1 MGNNKQKKIFI
12 APLNWGLG
20 HATRDLP
27 LIRAF
32 LKRGYK
38 VVVAAHDRAKM
49 LLQSEVPECE
59 FVDFPEYPI
68 RYPETRFFVTRFML
82 IVFPQMMMA
91 MYKEKKRINQLHRKY
106 KFDYIVSDNRFCL
119 YLKDVK
125 SYLISHQLRYKLPF
139 PITKFESLPE
149 YFTYSYFK
157 NYDKI
162 FISDK
167 DEPDSLTGE
176 LSHKMRYLPQDK
188 LDYCGILN
196 DIEEKISE
204 TEKDIDYFIIVSG
217 PEPQRTKLERIIFKQ
232 VNSLPGK
239 IVVALGMPEKN
250 YKIRQGNATFHTYLN
265 RKQMH
270 EYLQRSKFV
279 IARPGYT
286 TVMELIQFG
295 LKGLFIPTPGQ
306 IEQVYLAKYYEE
318 KEWCHCVSQYKLDL
332 ESAVETA
339 KSYPGFPPSLTNSKE
354 NVKVLVENYFN

>member
-1 MGNNKQKKIFI
+1 MKTIFV

-27 LIRAF
+27 LIKTF
-32 LKRGYK
+32 LDRGDK
-38 VVVAAHDRAKM
+38 VIVAAHDRAKM
-49 LLQSEVPECE
+49 LLQSEVPQCE

-68 RYPETRFFVTRFML
+68 RYPETRFFVTRFMFV
-82 IVFPQMMMA
+82 VFPQMLKA
-91 MYKEKKRINQLHRKY
+91 MYKEKERLKKLHKKY
-106 KFDYIVSDNRFCL
+106 QFDYIISDNRFCL
-119 YLKDVK
+119 YLKGVK

-139 PITKFESLPE
+139 PITKFEALPE
-149 YFTYSYFK
+149 YFTHSYFK

-162 FISDK
+162 FVSDR
-167 DEPDSLTGE
+167 DDPDSLTGE
-176 LSHKMRYLPQDK
+176 LSHKMRYLPEQK
-188 LDYCGILN
+188 LEYCGILN
-196 DIEEKISE
+196 DIKSNLNDK
-204 TEKDIDYFIIVSG
+204 EKDIDYFIIVSG

-250 YKIRQGNATFHTYLN
+250 YKISQGNATFYTYLN

-270 EYLQRSKFV
+270 EFLQRSKFV

-286 TVMELIQFG
+286 TAMEMIQLD

-318 KEWCHCVSQYKLDL
+318 KDWCHCVSQYKLDL
-332 ESAVETA
+332 SSAVDKA
-339 KSYPGFPPSLTNSKE
+339 KKYQGFPKSLTNSEE
-354 NVKVLVENYFN
+354 NVKTLVDRHFN